1 MITYN
6 SDTEKMSINKIL
18 SAQQIGEAD
27 SATIANEPILEIDL
41 MERAPRYVLIGCER
55 S

>member
-1 MITYN
+1 MCLMITYN

-27 SATIANEPILEIDL
+27 SATIAY
-41 MERAPRYVLIGCER
+41 ERKAEQPSHAAARGEN